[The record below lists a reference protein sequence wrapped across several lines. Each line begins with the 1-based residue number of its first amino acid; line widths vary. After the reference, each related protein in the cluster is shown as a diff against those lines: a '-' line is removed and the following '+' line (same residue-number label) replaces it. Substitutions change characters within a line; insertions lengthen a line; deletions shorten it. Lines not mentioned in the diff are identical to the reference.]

1 MAWWRPEEEESPQ
14 SRVGRSA
21 RVGATSRPVEEGEAT
36 VRPAEEAQPVG
47 RPAEPFN
54 YTPPPTYSPP
64 TYGAGPVHPP
74 LPRRRLPFSLP
85 MAIAAL
91 VFVGIFVIP
100 FVAVFSVFDGDDIAG
115 VDSSSSQSHDGPSLV
130 PRERFEKAMAK
141 VRAEAGSEASL
152 TVLRVAPDRI
162 DAIVTRAGGG
172 RASIQVL
179 PDLDTRT
186 FGVGGG
192 GQRGLSLRRIGPAM
206 PERLLAR
213 ASERLGVPRG
223 DLSYMA
229 LTSIP
234 SVGGGGT
241 WAIFFEGG
249 APGRFMTANLDGSNL
264 RAPGQP

>member
-21 RVGATSRPVEEGEAT
+21 RVGATSRPVEHGEAT
-36 VRPAEEAQPVG
+36 TRPAEEAKPIGEPAQP
-47 RPAEPFN
+47 F
-54 YTPPPTYSPP
+54 TSSPPPTYSPP
-64 TYGAGPVHPP
+64 SYRPAHPP
-74 LPRRRLPFSLP
+74 LPRRRIPFSLP

-91 VFVGIFVIP
+91 MFVGIFVIP
-100 FVAVFSVFDGDDIAG
+100 FVAVFSVFDSDEIDGI
-115 VDSSSSQSHDGPSLV
+115 SSPQSHDGPSLV
-130 PRERFEKAMAK
+130 PRDRFAKAMAK
-141 VRAEAGSEASL
+141 VRAEAGNEASL

-162 DAIVTRAGGG
+162 DAIVTRASGE

-186 FGVGGG
+186 FGAGGG
-192 GQRGLSLRRIGPAM
+192 GQRGLSLRRIDDAL
-206 PERLLAR
+206 PERLLRR

-223 DLSYMA
+223 DLDYMA

-249 APGRFMTANLDGSNL
+249 GPGRFMTANLDGSNL
-264 RAPGQP
+264 RAPGQ